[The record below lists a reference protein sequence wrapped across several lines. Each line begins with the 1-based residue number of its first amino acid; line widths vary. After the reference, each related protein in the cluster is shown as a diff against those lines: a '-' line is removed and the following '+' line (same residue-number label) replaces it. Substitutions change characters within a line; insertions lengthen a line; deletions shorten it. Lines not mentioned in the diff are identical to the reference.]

1 MSYLKPELNNP
12 VRVKWNGE
20 SPNFDTAK
28 QYPRHAYNVEVD
40 GKPMVFEATES
51 THEKIQQFSKM
62 NGNEF
67 VIVKRPNPKYPN
79 GTIYNIEP
87 FDITNSPQNAP
98 MYNQSHSEYK
108 KSQPPTPQKEEA
120 PDWDKIT
127 EEKDD
132 KILKGQA
139 RNQSVAL
146 FQGKEDL
153 PSKNQLT
160 FKARQL
166 YWMWKEMSWEKELP
180 IEKPLPAKEE
190 APPVGDTDF
199 IGDTSLPF

>member
-1 MSYLKPELNNP
+1 MSYLKPELNKP

-20 SPNFDTAK
+20 FPNFDTAK

-67 VIVKRPNPKYPN
+67 VIVKRPNPRYPN

-108 KSQPPTPQKEEA
+108 KSQPAPQTPQETPDEPAFLGMCANQAALLLAHGKIGEEGLEKA
-120 PDWDKIT
+120 ANMFYGTWKNWTPKIET
-127 EEKDD
+127 GEKT
-132 KILKGQA
+132 QVT
-139 RNQSVAL
+139 RSVVSVS
-146 FQGKEDL
+146 G
-153 PSKNQLT
+153 
-160 FKARQL
+160 
-166 YWMWKEMSWEKELP
+166 
-180 IEKPLPAKEE
+180 EKPKEE

-199 IGDTSLPF
+199 IGDVDLPF